1 MWKWEAEGQPKAV
14 VAILHSAYEH
24 HRRYAWLIERFRN
37 AGFHVVMG
45 DLPGHGDASLSH
57 AAHDTEFEK
66 YDSYVRELITV
77 GLSHN
82 LPLFVVGHGLGA
94 TLIMNKIHS
103 KEFSIAGA
111 VLSSPWLH
119 LVQTPPRTL
128 TGIGKIATNMKIKH
142 ELPLKQLTRNFEVYK
157 LEKDD
162 PLYLPVVTSSWYHE
176 LQSLMKTTAQAKNLE
191 IGFPVLMHTA
201 ERDKIIDPKYAV
213 RWLQSQQ
220 MREFQYKEWK
230 NCFHDLF
237 QEPEREYIF
246 LYTEAFIN
254 NTLRSLGYIV

>member
-14 VAILHSAYEH
+14 VAIVHSAYEH
-24 HRRYAWLIERFRN
+24 HRRYAWLIERFRT

-57 AAHDTEFEK
+57 AAHDSSFEEYEK
-66 YDSYVRELITV
+66 FVHELVKV

-82 LPLFVVGHGLGA
+82 LPLFVIGHGMGA
-94 TLIMNKIHS
+94 TLMMNKLHS
-103 KEFSIAGA
+103 KELSIAGV

-119 LVQTPPRTL
+119 LVQTPPKTL

-142 ELPLKQLTRNFEVYK
+142 DLPIKQMTRNFDVYK

-162 PLYLPVVTSSWYHE
+162 PLYNPVITSSWYSE
-176 LQSLMKTTAQAKNLE
+176 LQGLMRTTFQTKGQE
-191 IGFPVLMHTA
+191 ISMPVLMHTA
-201 ERDKIIDPKYAV
+201 ERDKITDPRYAL
-213 RWLQSQQ
+213 RWMQSQQ
-220 MREFQYKEWK
+220 MREFQYREWK
-230 NCFHDLF
+230 NCYHDLF

-246 LYTEAFIN
+246 LYTEAFMN